1 MSKHELRY
9 AEYGRVD
16 KSLVMDG
23 APVSL
28 PSAALAHAARRRRAP
43 MSPHL
48 EAQQQFSQQQ
58 CLDPL
63 GAGMQTPQEYSQE
76 VKDV

>member
-16 KSLVMDG
+16 KSLVVD
-23 APVSL
+23 
-28 PSAALAHAARRRRAP
+28 AP

-58 CLDPL
+58 CLEPL